1 MHDGNVCKIL
11 QTKQL
16 ELFCLYVNS
25 NSQNIKLLNESLGHM
40 TIMTM
45 IKLFLEVTITYT
57 LYERALHKG
66 IQLFTFIWNTPINGD
81 PSWSVLQGWIHLLWC
96 FPTSN
101 FSKLF
106 TEQRS
111 SLSLPKTAYVN
122 AIPLKF
128 QYSRSSSAVSEHE
141 AVCTRTSHPF
151 TFIAASKQLSI
162 DSN

>member
-45 IKLFLEVTITYT
+45 IKLFFEVTITYT

-81 PSWSVLQGWIHLLWC
+81 PS
-96 FPTSN
+96 
-101 FSKLF
+101 
-106 TEQRS
+106 
-111 SLSLPKTAYVN
+111 
-122 AIPLKF
+122 
-128 QYSRSSSAVSEHE
+128 
-141 AVCTRTSHPF
+141 
-151 TFIAASKQLSI
+151 
-162 DSN
+162 